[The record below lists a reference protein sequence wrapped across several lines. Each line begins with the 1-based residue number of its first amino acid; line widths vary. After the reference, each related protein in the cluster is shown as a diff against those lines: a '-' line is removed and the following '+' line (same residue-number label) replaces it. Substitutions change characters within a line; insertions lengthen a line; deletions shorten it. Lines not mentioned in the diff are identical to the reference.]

1 MRTFKLDANNDLC
14 LVCDT
19 GLRLIDG
26 KEAIAQSAT
35 NYARTLR
42 GEMMHKKRSG
52 VRYFDTVIGVNPTR
66 PAIFE
71 HDMKE
76 RLLEV
81 PGVNRVAAFEYQ
93 QVGSEFRYKA
103 TLETDAGMVEV
114 NG

>member
-1 MRTFKLDANNDLC
+1 MRTFKLSSNNDL
-14 LVCDT
+14 VAEGDA
-19 GLRLIDG
+19 GLKIIGG
-26 KEAIAQSAT
+26 KEAMSQSST

-52 VRYFDTVIGVNPTR
+52 VRYFQTVIGVNPTR

-71 HDMKE
+71 YDMKE

-81 PGVNRVAAFEYQ
+81 PGVNRVASFEYH
-93 QVGSEFRYKA
+93 QVGGEFRYTA
-103 TLETDAGMVEV
+103 MLETDSGVVEV

>member
-26 KEAIAQSAT
+26 KEAMAQSAT

-52 VRYFDTVIGVNPTR
+52 VRYFDTVIGTNPTR
-66 PAIFE
+66 PAILE

-81 PGVNRVAAFEYQ
+81 PGVNRISSFAYS
-93 QVGSEFRYKA
+93 QVGEEFRYSA
-103 TLETDAGMVEV
+103 TLETDSGMVQV